1 MSLLL
6 SPLLIDYHKFPKQ
19 QKNISFTCGRTH
31 SRVPMDDAVRD
42 TMEDVAAGPN
52 TCVILENAKACIT
65 MSRTAMTEGVSSYH
79 HVHVFVDTAILYF
92 LSLIHRDTR
101 ITFSNQECPFKCQE
115 IC

>member
-31 SRVPMDDAVRD
+31 PRAHTEDAVRD
-42 TMEDVAAGPN
+42 TMEDVAARPN

-65 MSRTAMTEGVSSYH
+65 MSRTAMMEDVSSYH

-92 LSLIHRDTR
+92 LSLIHKDIQT
-101 ITFSNQECPFKCQE
+101 IFSNQVCPFKY
-115 IC
+115 